1 VRYATAIGHLRLVAE
16 ACAEAAAL
24 PPLGDEQHP
33 FVVAAYA
40 FGELLELPTNPDGT
54 DVAFVVA
61 ADAEVLPWGLEP
73 PELRWFVDRSRIDRH
88 PIRWF
93 ARPRDLPVGDHRI
106 VRPVRLWDA
115 DRGIDEASFEALRS
129 RDVEAVRL
137 PAPSTEERRT
147 ALERHLAVTK
157 AALGEAVDRFWDRD
171 WRRERTGHGRYP
183 EHTLWDLAWGVRDL
197 ERALADH

>member
-24 PPLGDEQHP
+24 PPFDDEQHP

-40 FGELLELPTNPDGT
+40 FGELLELPTDPDGT

-61 ADAEVLPWGLEP
+61 VDAEELPWGIEP
-73 PELRWFVDRSRIDRH
+73 PELRWFVHRSRIDRH
-88 PIRWF
+88 PVRWF

-106 VRPVRLWDA
+106 VRPVRLWDTE
-115 DRGIDEASFEALRS
+115 RGIDEASFEALRS

-137 PAPSTEERRT
+137 TAPVTEEMRT

-157 AALGEAVDRFWDRD
+157 AALGEVVDRFWDRD
-171 WRRERTGHGRYP
+171 WRREHTGAGRYP
-183 EHTLWDLAWGVRDL
+183 EHTLWELAWGVRDL
-197 ERALADH
+197 ERALADP